1 MSRIC
6 KILWLDDDFSIASNN
21 FNMMNTHVRHVK
33 EKLSKNNIEPIVE
46 QCVYV
51 NDFIARATEKANQW
65 DVFIIDINGWR
76 DEKASEK
83 MEPKNLMYS
92 ICKETEKC
100 NVLRFCLTGE
110 PTLDPDKERN
120 EELCR
125 LLEDNNF
132 IADNETELPYWWKA
146 GRILEMAKSII
157 DYYNDEFGTY
167 DDLRALCKF
176 MTEEDKPYIRQ
187 LAQWKITNGEVE
199 FPDHLSL
206 RNALKDGVLTKAL
219 PEKFFCGADH
229 NFNYFKEDSKT
240 TLKEAAINDWLR
252 YPISFLTV
260 LNKNCHTNNKVNN
273 QLLNEMIFNAVILF
287 ANYIN
292 EMAQKLN
299 EDNLEEYV
307 KSPINQIAQEQ
318 VAITDE
324 HPKHNYTGTIACDKY
339 QTMSIGDCA
348 IAPVV
353 LANYINRNY
362 GGIEILEYS
371 DNTFPKTKEIY
382 KNTAKKIKIIK
393 K

>member
-6 KILWLDDDFSIASNN
+6 RILWLDDDFSTTSNN
-21 FNMMNTHVRHVK
+21 FQMMNTHVRHVK
-33 EKLSKNNIEPIVE
+33 DKLSKNDIEPIVE

-110 PTLDPDKERN
+110 PTLNPDKEGN

-132 IADNETELPYWWKA
+132 IADNETERPYWWKA
-146 GRILEMAKSII
+146 GRVLEMAKSII
-157 DYYNDEFGTY
+157 DFFNDEFGTY

-176 MTEEDKPYIRQ
+176 MTEEDKPCIRQ
-187 LAQWKITNGEVE
+187 LAQWKITNGVVE

-219 PEKFFCGADH
+219 PGKFFCGSDH
-229 NFNYFKEDSKT
+229 NFNYFKEDPKT
-240 TLKEAAINDWLR
+240 TLKEAAIDDWLR

-260 LNKNCHTNNKVNN
+260 LNKNCHTNSKVDN
-273 QLLNEMIFNAVILF
+273 QLLNEMIFNAVLLF
-287 ANYIN
+287 ANYVN
-292 EMAQKLN
+292 EMAQKVN
-299 EDNLEEYV
+299 EDNLDEFV
-307 KSPINQIAQEQ
+307 KIPSNKISQEQ
-318 VAITDE
+318 TIDTNVPYKEKYIG
-324 HPKHNYTGTIACDKY
+324 NIACDKY

-348 IAPVV
+348 IAPAI
-353 LANYINRNY
+353 LSNYINKFY
-362 GGIEILEYS
+362 GGVEILEYTE
-371 DNTFPKTKEIY
+371 NTYPKTKEIY
-382 KNTAKKIKIIK
+382 KNTAKKIKINRK
-393 K
+393 